1 MEIIQK
7 ATVTPSGDAEGV
19 GEALLCA
26 TLQADPG
33 LRVNA
38 GGRKCFLTGRAL
50 QATFGG
56 GGGGE
61 PLVSRGRMG

>member
-1 MEIIQK
+1 M
-7 ATVTPSGDAEGV
+7 

-26 TLQADPG
+26 SLEADPG
-33 LRVNA
+33 LRVNT

-50 QATFGG
+50 QAAFGG

-61 PLVSRGRMG
+61 PLVSRESMG